1 MKSQNITANGYI
13 DGTANNGQEKADG
26 KELKAAKNIQR
37 FSFQLTQNNPLDY
50 DITHLEIKKRLIEN
64 FPTLKYFCLADEI
77 GEKGTPHT
85 HIFVCFGSRVRF
97 SKLKRHFPE
106 AHIEPAKGTVES
118 NIDYIRKSGRWED
131 SEKAETRVD
140 GTFEEWGTPPR
151 QKGKKQEM
159 EELYQLVDAGLTNS
173 QIIAINNDYILH
185 IDKIDKL
192 RLTLLTDKYKD
203 IRRLNLKVVYVYGAT
218 GKGKTRHILDENGDS
233 NVYRVTDYKHPFDS
247 YCTQPVLVFEEF
259 RNALRISDMLDYLD
273 IYPLELPARY
283 ANKYACYETVYI
295 ISNWELEKQYSEVQ
309 TDSPETWKAFL
320 RRIHEVRVYQED
332 GSIIVYDS
340 VEKYLRRNEEFHEP
354 SHIEQTELPF

>member
-159 EELYQLVDAGLTNS
+159 EELYQLVDA
-173 QIIAINNDYILH
+173 
-185 IDKIDKL
+185 
-192 RLTLLTDKYKD
+192 
-203 IRRLNLKVVYVYGAT
+203 
-218 GKGKTRHILDENGDS
+218 
-233 NVYRVTDYKHPFDS
+233 
-247 YCTQPVLVFEEF
+247 
-259 RNALRISDMLDYLD
+259 
-273 IYPLELPARY
+273 
-283 ANKYACYETVYI
+283 
-295 ISNWELEKQYSEVQ
+295 
-309 TDSPETWKAFL
+309 
-320 RRIHEVRVYQED
+320 
-332 GSIIVYDS
+332 
-340 VEKYLRRNEEFHEP
+340 
-354 SHIEQTELPF
+354 